1 MVVNVTKIFQ
11 MRKKINW
18 LGIEKNVREWK
29 NKIIKKKKEETTT
42 TKKKAKKKKRFIVI
56 IRNICFKNKYLES
69 AFDQGY
75 KDVSKNQFWN
85 YKFTLESWFIWKKER
100 EIKNYKLR
108 KL

>member
-1 MVVNVTKIFQ
+1 

-29 NKIIKKKKEETTT
+29 NKIKQKKQEK
-42 TKKKAKKKKRFIVI
+42 TKKKKKKRFIVI

>member
-1 MVVNVTKIFQ
+1 MS
-11 MRKKINW
+11 KKINW

-29 NKIIKKKKEETTT
+29 NKIKQNKKKKKKKIKKKK
-42 TKKKAKKKKRFIVI
+42 KKKKKKRFIVI